1 MVLRRLTGFTLL
13 PLLSL
18 VTPFLLLPVVARVSG
33 PAGWSSF
40 VAGQAIGTIGATVVF
55 WGWNV
60 IGPVLAA
67 RAGDVEAR
75 TEVYAVSLRTRYLLL
90 IVVVPVAVVV
100 SALVATTGHRVDAAA
115 MAAAT
120 TLLGLSPS
128 WFGIGVGNPWLLF
141 WYDTLP
147 RVAAAVAAAALVW
160 LTSLVWVY
168 PVLLAVAVAGS
179 LSAFRRRHVPGARGA
194 LVSPW
199 PVARSL
205 GDLRLHLGTAGINL
219 AATAYASTPVPI
231 ATVALRAEVSSRF
244 ASADSLY
251 RFALF
256 TVTAL
261 GNAFQGWTLEEDS
274 DQPVDRRPRHR
285 AAWSAHLGLGVVGA
299 VAFATLGPWATGL
312 LFGSAVQAPRDVC
325 VYYGVAFL
333 FLSASSPAIRNVL
346 LPTGRVR
353 LVFGWTLASAVVGLA
368 LMGVAA
374 ASGWVAGI
382 ALGMAVSEALLFVG
396 LLGPALRALA
406 STGLTSSRVP
416 EVAADENSQTS
427 ESGREEG

>member
-67 RAGDVEAR
+67 RAGDLEAR

-90 IVVVPVAVVV
+90 IVVVPVVVVV
-100 SALVATTGHRVDAAA
+100 SALVATMGHRVDAAA

-120 TLLGLSPS
+120 TLLGMSPS

-147 RVAAAVAAAALVW
+147 RVVAAVLAAALVW
-160 LTSLVWVY
+160 VTSLVWVY

-194 LVSPW
+194 VVSPW

-231 ATVALRAEVSSRF
+231 ATVALRTEVSSRF

-256 TVTAL
+256 TVTAM
-261 GNAFQGWTLEEDS
+261 GNAFQGWTLEDAP
-274 DQPVDRRPRHR
+274 QPVDRRRRHL
-285 AAWSAHLGLGVVGA
+285 AAWRTHLGLGIAGA
-299 VAFATLGPWATGL
+299 VAFAALGPWASGL

-325 VYYGVAFL
+325 VYYGVAFV
-333 FLSASSPAIRNVL
+333 FLSASSPAIRNLL

-353 LVFGWTLASAVVGLA
+353 LVLGWTLASAVVGLTG
-368 LMGVAA
+368 MGAA
-374 ASGWVAGI
+374 AVSGWPAGV

-406 STGLTSSRVP
+406 STGLRTSRVP
-416 EVAADENSQTS
+416 GLVADENPQTS